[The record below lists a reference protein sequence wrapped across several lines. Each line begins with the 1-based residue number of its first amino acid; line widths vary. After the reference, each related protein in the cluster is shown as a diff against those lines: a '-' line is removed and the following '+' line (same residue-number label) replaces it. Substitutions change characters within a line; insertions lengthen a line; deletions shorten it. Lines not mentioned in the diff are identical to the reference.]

1 MFTLGTLPGEEAH
14 RRADAVFLY
23 NLRRVSVEEW
33 HGGWM
38 LITSKSPPGDARWVD
53 RWDMDRE
60 SSLRRAKWAAEFVGK
75 SFPEDYRQV
84 WDSSDTEALDYGRR
98 IGVELW
104 APRYP

>member
-1 MFTLGTLPGEEAH
+1 
-14 RRADAVFLY
+14 
-23 NLRRVSVEEW
+23 
-33 HGGWM
+33 M